1 MFYQFIKTRNFRAG
15 SRISRSASKLR
26 VLSIIKHAIRKIEKS
41 HKKLRVLSI
50 YLRIA
55 YIAFMRELRRL
66 RVLLRVEQTRMRSIR
81 VRLHERSE

>member
-1 MFYQFIKTRNFRAG
+1 MFYQFIIKTRNFRAG
-15 SRISRSASKLR
+15 SKISRAASKLR

-55 YIAFMRELRRL
+55 YIAL
-66 RVLLRVEQTRMRSIR
+66 IA
-81 VRLHERSE
+81 